1 MTGKTPYPYPWPLQF
16 LINGQPMSKK
26 RNWYPMW
33 VKGHLQIGLSALY
46 KAWEKGAVSELWVQ
60 KHTYAGSML
69 VPWLAIAEPVLVE
82 FHFFL
87 KRGRL
92 IDLSNLYQGPED
104 ALQAAGIL
112 KDDEV
117 IAGHDRSRRHYG
129 VDNPHITITITPF
142 IPLIGG

>member
-1 MTGKTPYPYPWPLQF
+1 MTGKIPYPLNF
-16 LINGQPMSKK
+16 IIAGQPMSKK

-33 VKGHLQIGLSALY
+33 FKGRPHIGLSAVY
-46 KAWEKGAVSELWVQ
+46 KAWEKDAKDQLWLQ
-60 KHTYAGSML
+60 RIKYQAAMMGSFE
-69 VPWLAIAEPVLVE
+69 PITEPVLIE
-82 FHFFL
+82 FHFFI
-87 KRGRL
+87 KGHRK

-112 KDDEV
+112 NNDEV

-129 VDNPHITITITPF
+129 VDNPHITITIKPF